1 MRKNLYDSDKLII
14 IIHEAQHKYQAM
26 FIGKALSFCKD
37 VIVPIPRW
45 KHYHMFEHDNLP
57 AMWNNW
63 FMDGNKNWLE
73 YGWHK
78 NLDFAQKQGY
88 LNTYRT
94 PEVDTFLESKKYGVM
109 TIQVNNANAQ
119 ATLTEL
125 CLIFPRA
132 KFVALA
138 TNFKLKTPFG
148 FNTLHKVDPLE
159 ISPVETSWQHGMA
172 NWISNRQMSIRSVS
186 QALGLSLNQ
195 SECQALFNQAGAH
208 LPGYKSSGYWGR
220 WHSLRMTLE
229 PEAMAMFNLKVD
241 GITIAQEKIKSETE
255 YYYELNGAQQ
265 NCVIHVEQFNQS
277 HADLFNPI
285 HITQFDINDQ
295 DILFGGTFY
304 PKPPQQIL
312 FNYKPKDLLPKK
324 IPNVMCDGYWEVKT
338 NGVNVLT

>member
-1 MRKNLYDSDKLII
+1 
-14 IIHEAQHKYQAM
+14 
-26 FIGKALSFCKD
+26 
-37 VIVPIPRW
+37 
-45 KHYHMFEHDNLP
+45 
-57 AMWNNW
+57 
-63 FMDGNKNWLE
+63 
-73 YGWHK
+73 
-78 NLDFAQKQGY
+78 
-88 LNTYRT
+88 
-94 PEVDTFLESKKYGVM
+94 
-109 TIQVNNANAQ
+109 
-119 ATLTEL
+119 
-125 CLIFPRA
+125 
-132 KFVALA
+132 
-138 TNFKLKTPFG
+138 
-148 FNTLHKVDPLE
+148 
-159 ISPVETSWQHGMA
+159 
-172 NWISNRQMSIRSVS
+172 MSIRSVS